1 MFFDKIKPVYFF
13 LAFGL
18 GLLFCYISKPNPTV
32 VIKFPSP
39 TNSDKITYK
48 HDDGSC
54 YKIKASK
61 ESCPIDKNNI
71 LPQPF
76 A

>member
-13 LAFGL
+13 IAFAL
-18 GLLFCYISKPNPTV
+18 GLLFCYISKPKPTV

-39 TNSDKITYK
+39 LNSDQITYK

-54 YKIKASK
+54 YKIKANK
-61 ESCPIDKNNI
+61 ETCPLDKDLI
-71 LPQPF
+71 RPQPL